1 MDLYNGSFVLNQSYV
16 FVFTNIYY
24 MYGKKCYRRNS
35 YFENPLFAPIFF
47 THFHRLVIGK
57 YIAII
62 VICVIV
68 DAFKGLGTVASRHQS
83 MLSISN
89 QYHSC
94 TNCKAIFITLRPIDN
109 IYILIG
115 EAKTLDPFSQKLR
128 GRWWKFGKLIVY
140 M

>member
-1 MDLYNGSFVLNQSYV
+1 MCLCLRT
-16 FVFTNIYY
+16 FTT
-24 MYGKKCYRRNS
+24 CTERNAI
-35 YFENPLFAPIFF
+35 EETLILRTLCLPAKIFF

-94 TNCKAIFITLRPIDN
+94 TNSKAIFITLRPIDN